1 MHLIAAAGESI
12 ATAPETIVY
21 LPEGRTTISA
31 TVDGRPQTVDVEVG
45 PESLEAL
52 QRDLESRN
60 EQNVRP
66 IVDFDHRDDGPAAA
80 IPRQFRYE
88 AGRGVLLD
96 LEWTRAGRS
105 AIEGRDY
112 SYFSPL
118 FIADDS
124 GRPVGLDPLRP
135 IGGLVNSPAF
145 REIQRIAAKAAANE
159 TNKVMMDLSK
169 LVEAS
174 AITEEEATGED
185 AVSAIA
191 AAFARK
197 TEELNAAE
205 AKLKAT
211 ERVRDEALQEIAAS
225 KQSKADEAVQRA
237 VEAGRLSAN
246 DEEGQKFWSDLIV
259 EKGAEALRQLEAKA
273 AINPGISKP
282 IVAAGGAATPNSETN
297 VLEAKASA
305 IRNRA
310 AEIQKS
316 QGLDFSRAWRAA
328 AAESV

>member
-1 MHLIAAAGESI
+1 
-12 ATAPETIVY
+12 
-21 LPEGRTTISA
+21 
-31 TVDGRPQTVDVEVG
+31 
-45 PESLEAL
+45 
-52 QRDLESRN
+52 
-60 EQNVRP
+60 
-66 IVDFDHRDDGPAAA
+66 
-80 IPRQFRYE
+80 
-88 AGRGVLLD
+88 
-96 LEWTRAGRS
+96 
-105 AIEGRDY
+105 
-112 SYFSPL
+112 
-118 FIADDS
+118 
-124 GRPVGLDPLRP
+124 
-135 IGGLVNSPAF
+135 VNSPAF
-145 REIQRIAAKAAANE
+145 REIQRIAAKAVSNE
-159 TNKVMMDLSK
+159 TNKVIMDLSK

-174 AITEEEATGED
+174 AITQEEATSED

-211 ERVRDEALQEIAAS
+211 EKARDEALREIAAS
-225 KQSKADEAVQRA
+225 KQGKADEAVQRA
-237 VEAGRLSAN
+237 VQAGRLSAK